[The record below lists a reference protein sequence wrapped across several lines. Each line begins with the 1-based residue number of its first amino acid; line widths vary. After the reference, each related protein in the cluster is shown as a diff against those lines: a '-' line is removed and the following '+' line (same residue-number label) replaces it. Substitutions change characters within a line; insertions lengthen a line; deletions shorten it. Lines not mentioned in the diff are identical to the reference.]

1 VAGRSELVYT
11 REVWRIGRAG
21 ALGRLRR
28 QTETLAEPGPGQA
41 RVVVRAVGLNFAD
54 LFACLGLYSATPA
67 GPFVPGL
74 EFAGVVEAV
83 GPPVGSPVMGGAPEN
98 APQPGDRVIGLTRFG
113 AYATALNLDLRYLTP
128 IPPAWSFAEAAA
140 FPVQAL
146 TAWYALVELGAVESG
161 DAVLVHSAA
170 GGVGLNA
177 LAILAGKG
185 ARVVATVGRPAKRD
199 FLVAHCGLAPEQ
211 VIVRGRR
218 GFGGQLDR
226 GLAALGL
233 DGFDLVLDA
242 VAGPFFRPA
251 YDRLRPEGRIVLYG
265 AADLMPRRARP
276 NYLRLAFRYLCRPR
290 IDPLRM
296 IAENRSVMGF
306 NLIWLWEQADR
317 LPRAY
322 DQLATLLPRPP
333 FVGRRFPFREAPTA
347 LRHLQGGESIG
358 KVVLEV

>member
-1 VAGRSELVYT
+1 MGLT

-21 ALGRLRR
+21 ALDRLRR
-28 QTETLAEPGPGQA
+28 QTETLAEPGRGEA
-41 RVVVRAVGLNFAD
+41 RVAVHAVGLNFAD

-74 EFAGVVEAV
+74 EFAGVVETL
-83 GPPVGSPVMGGAPEN
+83 GPPAADGTPHYGPR
-98 APQPGDRVIGLTRFG
+98 PGDRVIGLTRFG

-128 IPPAWSFAEAAA
+128 IPPGWSFAEAAA

-146 TAWYALVELGAVESG
+146 TAWYALIELGAVESG
-161 DAVLVHSAA
+161 DAALVHSAA

-177 LAILAGKG
+177 LAILAGKD
-185 ARVVATVGRPAKRD
+185 ARVVATVGHPAKRD
-199 FLVAHCGLAPEQ
+199 FLVAHSGLAPEQ
-211 VIVRGRR
+211 VIVRERR
-218 GFGGQLDR
+218 GFGRQLDR
-226 GLAALGL
+226 ALAAQGL

-276 NYLRLAFRYLCRPR
+276 NYLRLAFRYLRRPR

-322 DQLATLLPRPP
+322 DQLATLFARPP
-333 FVGRRFPFREAPTA
+333 FVGRRFAFADAPSA
-347 LRHLQGGESIG
+347 LRYLQSGESIG
-358 KVVLEV
+358 KVVLEVCGG